1 MKILD
6 NFYRFG
12 MDSSSFNGLICVV
25 VMPDDSKNWKKAWI
39 CEENHEKCQ
48 KIHDMAQLFYGDVGP
63 QSNCAT
69 YVSVFSGC
77 DFAFLRFCSALRW
90 CRVEFF
96 LRLRFR
102 VFYDF
107 WRFWPIPFFA
117 PRAVTISSFE
127 PLKRARIE
135 LFNGPKLVINCADGI
150 EKRRER
156 FRKIR
161 FWAENMEFFE
171 NLKIFV
177 FLEFRLVEKLIRS
190 GQDLERSFTPFCNV
204 FHQ

>member
-1 MKILD
+1 
-6 NFYRFG
+6 
-12 MDSSSFNGLICVV
+12 
-25 VMPDDSKNWKKAWI
+25 
-39 CEENHEKCQ
+39 
-48 KIHDMAQLFYGDVGP
+48 MAQFFYGEVDP
-63 QSNCAT
+63 QSFCAT
-69 YVSVFSGC
+69 YFFVLSSC
-77 DFAFLRFCSALRW
+77 DFAFLRFCSVFW
-90 CRVEFF
+90 CCRVEFF
-96 LRLRFR
+96 YVSDFVFFLRFLP
-102 VFYDF
+102 VLTVS
-107 WRFWPIPFFA
+107 FFA
-117 PRAVTISSFE
+117 PRAATISSLE
-127 PLKRARIE
+127 PLKKAWIE
-135 LFNGPKLVINCADGI
+135 LFNGPKLVMNCADGI

>member
-1 MKILD
+1 MIRKIEKKHEFVKKIMK
-6 NFYRFG
+6 N
-12 MDSSSFNGLICVV
+12 V
-25 VMPDDSKNWKKAWI
+25 KKSTTWRKFFMGTWAPNQI
-39 CEENHEKCQ
+39 
-48 KIHDMAQLFYGDVGP
+48 AQLMFRYFPV
-63 QSNCAT
+63 
-69 YVSVFSGC
+69 VI
-77 DFAFLRFCSALRW
+77 LRFFASAVLFDG
-90 CRVEFF
+90 VALSFF